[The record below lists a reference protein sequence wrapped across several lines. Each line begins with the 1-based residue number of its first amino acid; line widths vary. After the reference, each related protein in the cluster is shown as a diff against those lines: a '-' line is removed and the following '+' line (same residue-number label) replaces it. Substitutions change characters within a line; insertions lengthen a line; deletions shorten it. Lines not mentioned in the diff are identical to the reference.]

1 MAGFFNIQIFTEV
14 FMKVCPNCNRP
25 FRGNK
30 VEVVTPQGTKKCLL
44 HRSCGTL
51 IEDVKESK
59 EV

>member
-1 MAGFFNIQIFTEV
+1 
-14 FMKVCPNCNRP
+14 MKVCPNCNRP